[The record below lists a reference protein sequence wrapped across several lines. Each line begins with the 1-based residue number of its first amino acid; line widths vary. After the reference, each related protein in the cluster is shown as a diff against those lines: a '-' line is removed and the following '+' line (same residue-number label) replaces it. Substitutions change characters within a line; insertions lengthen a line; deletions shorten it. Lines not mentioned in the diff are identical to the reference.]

1 MRNNARGISI
11 DRAYEVGTVIDV
23 IIHETDRKKL
33 LLYLLPGYAKKLQK
47 RNLTVWILKIDE

>member
-1 MRNNARGISI
+1 MRNNARGQSI

-47 RNLTVWILKIDE
+47 RNLTI